1 MTDKVVVRFLK
12 AWRGYSAD
20 ELAGFDQA
28 VVEGLQAKGFAEVYE
43 PSGGTS
49 AKSKGGKGKT
59 AKAGAAKTES
69 GPAAGGGTSEA
80 TTELGGTTETSDG
93 PDEEKP

>member
-20 ELAGFDQA
+20 ELAGFDQT
-28 VVEGLQAKGFAEVYE
+28 VVEGLQTKGFAEIYD
-43 PSGGTS
+43 PSGETS
-49 AKSKGGKGKT
+49 PKSKGGKGKT
-59 AKAGAAKTES
+59 AKAGAAKSEN
-69 GPAAGGGTSEA
+69 GPAAGAGTSEA
-80 TTELGGTTETSDG
+80 TTGPSGTTETGDG

>member
-20 ELAGFDQA
+20 ELAGFDQN
-28 VVEGLQAKGFAEVYE
+28 VVEGLQAKGFAEIYE
-43 PSGGTS
+43 ASDEAP
-49 AKSKGGKGKT
+49 ARSKGGKGKA
-59 AKAGAAKTES
+59 AKAGAAKSES
-69 GPAAGGGTSEA
+69 GPAAGGGTSET
-80 TTELGGTTETSDG
+80 TTEPGGTTETGDG